1 MLIFA
6 ADMEDMLSCPG
17 RMFIEE
23 VPVVWD
29 ETKVLPESRIGKL
42 AALVRRSGDT
52 WYLSVLNGET
62 PYKGKLQ
69 TDFLPKGT
77 YRMTIASDE
86 GSNYKKIV
94 ISNRK
99 IKSGKT
105 LQLDLLPGGGY
116 LAKIEKYNLS
126 LQPARRHYFYF
137 PTRNI

>member
-23 VPVVWD
+23 VPVFWD

-116 LAKIEKYNLS
+116 LAKIEK
-126 LQPARRHYFYF
+126 
-137 PTRNI
+137 I

>member
-1 MLIFA
+1 MSIKYSYQNEFPPAGLEEI
-6 ADMEDMLSCPG
+6 LSCLDQN
-17 RMFIEE
+17 RNEL
-23 VPVVWD
+23 
-29 ETKVLPESRIGKL
+29 KVI
-42 AALVRRSGDT
+42 LVLSSTVGT

-116 LAKIEKYNLS
+116 LAKIEK
-126 LQPARRHYFYF
+126 
-137 PTRNI
+137 I

>member
-69 TDFLPKGT
+69 TDFFPRHLPDG
-77 YRMTIASDE
+77 TIASNE
-86 GSNYKKIV
+86 GSNYKRIV
-94 ISNRK
+94 ISNLK
-99 IKSGKT
+99 NKSRQKLT
-105 LQLDLLPGGGY
+105 
-116 LAKIEKYNLS
+116 A
-126 LQPARRHYFYF
+126 
-137 PTRNI
+137 